1 MKSKKIYNEKMNVLK
16 DIDNI
21 VYNDIKNNV
30 YSENK
35 KNVLFFIF
43 METINLFA
51 LSVIYYSFFVKTTNA
66 IYFGYFMLSIFICI
80 MIYFIYYLFYN
91 INFGY
96 RCAISRDYLSESLL
110 EKLNN
115 AVEIKK
121 EKSILD
127 NVFVNVQRSSKT
139 KRL

>member
-1 MKSKKIYNEKMNVLK
+1 MKSKKIYNKKMNVLK

-21 VYNDIKNNV
+21 IYNDIKNSV
-30 YSENK
+30 YFENK
-35 KNVLFFIF
+35 KNILFFIF

-51 LSVIYYSFFVKTTNA
+51 LSVIYYSFFIKTTNA
-66 IYFGYFMLSIFICI
+66 IYFGYFMLGIFIGI

-96 RCAISRDYLSESLL
+96 RVAISRDYLSESLL

-127 NVFVNVQRSSKT
+127 NVFVNVQRSSKI